1 MLERS
6 RDWNVSFAGCGF
18 MAVYYVGVSCCLMER
33 ARGLLDNAAKISGAS
48 SGAITGA
55 VIACRIPFVKSCE
68 SLMDMAREASKRNLS
83 TLHPSFNLMRFV
95 RDFLHR
101 ELPEDAHLLAS
112 GKLCVSLTRL
122 TDGENV
128 IASQFDSKE
137 ELIQAILCSCFFP
150 VCCGMIPPAFRGVR
164 YVDGALSDNLPYC
177 KLKNTITV
185 SPFAGES
192 DICPKEG
199 PYFYQEVRYFNVSI
213 NVNRNNL
220 CRVSRIFL
228 PPRPE
233 VLAELCQ
240 SGYRDALQFL
250 LENGPTQATCCDARL
265 LSHTAVDGGDSTE
278 AWPAECSCYE
288 EEQHWWF
295 DDLTVDLLPVHIK
308 KVFCKACKDMY
319 GPSVPVRHLLLV
331 RMLLFLL
338 VLFVLPVELVCALA
352 CRYGEKFYCRTHL
365 TASDCEPKCISV
377 LPKFVPNVVLF
388 SQQFVCQKQK

>member
-1 MLERS
+1 L

-55 VIACRIPFVKSCE
+55 VIACRIPFG
-68 SLMDMAREASKRNLS
+68 REASKRNLS

-137 ELIQAILCSCFFP
+137 ELIQVRGTILN
-150 VCCGMIPPAFRGVR
+150 R

-233 VLAELCQ
+233 LCQ

-250 LENGPTQATCCDARL
+250 LENGNFGRRET
-265 LSHTAVDGGDSTE
+265 
-278 AWPAECSCYE
+278 
-288 EEQHWWF
+288 
-295 DDLTVDLLPVHIK
+295 I
-308 KVFCKACKDMY
+308 
-319 GPSVPVRHLLLV
+319 
-331 RMLLFLL
+331 FL
-338 VLFVLPVELVCALA
+338 
-352 CRYGEKFYCRTHL
+352 
-365 TASDCEPKCISV
+365 
-377 LPKFVPNVVLF
+377 
-388 SQQFVCQKQK
+388 

>member
-1 MLERS
+1 MVV

-55 VIACRIPFVKSCE
+55 VIACRIPFGRYWFRSSRVI
-68 SLMDMAREASKRNLS
+68 RV
-83 TLHPSFNLMRFV
+83 FNLKPTGHLDLFV

-137 ELIQAILCSCFFP
+137 ELIQVRGTILN
-150 VCCGMIPPAFRGVR
+150 R

-233 VLAELCQ
+233 LCQ

-250 LENGPTQATCCDARL
+250 LENGNFGRRET
-265 LSHTAVDGGDSTE
+265 
-278 AWPAECSCYE
+278 
-288 EEQHWWF
+288 
-295 DDLTVDLLPVHIK
+295 I
-308 KVFCKACKDMY
+308 
-319 GPSVPVRHLLLV
+319 
-331 RMLLFLL
+331 FL
-338 VLFVLPVELVCALA
+338 
-352 CRYGEKFYCRTHL
+352 
-365 TASDCEPKCISV
+365 
-377 LPKFVPNVVLF
+377 
-388 SQQFVCQKQK
+388 